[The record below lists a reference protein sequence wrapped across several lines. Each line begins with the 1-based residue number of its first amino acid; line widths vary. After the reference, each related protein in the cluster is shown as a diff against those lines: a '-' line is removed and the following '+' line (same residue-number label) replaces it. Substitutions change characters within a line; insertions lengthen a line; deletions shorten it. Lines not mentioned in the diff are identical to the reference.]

1 MVLALLLAPG
11 LAVARTILVVGDSLS
26 ASYGIDVESGWVARL
41 QQRLE
46 ERKLDYKV
54 VNASISGD
62 TTANGRVRLP
72 RALAQHKPAVVVL
85 ELGGNDGLRGL
96 PLEEMKRNLAAMIE
110 ASKAGGAEVVLVGIR
125 LPPNYGPRYNERFQA
140 IYEELAAQY
149 RAPLVPF
156 LLEGVYEQ
164 DGLMQPDGIHP
175 TAAAQP
181 RMLENVW
188 PKLEPVLRAREARAR
203 TKPALRPGSARPEG

>member
-1 MVLALLLAPG
+1 MLAPG

-62 TTANGRVRLP
+62 TTANGQVRLP

-85 ELGGNDGLRGL
+85 E
-96 PLEEMKRNLAAMIE
+96 PAATTGCA
-110 ASKAGGAEVVLVGIR
+110 ASR
-125 LPPNYGPRYNERFQA
+125 SRR
-140 IYEELAAQY
+140 
-149 RAPLVPF
+149 
-156 LLEGVYEQ
+156 
-164 DGLMQPDGIHP
+164 
-175 TAAAQP
+175 
-181 RMLENVW
+181 
-188 PKLEPVLRAREARAR
+188 
-203 TKPALRPGSARPEG
+203 

>member
-1 MVLALLLAPG
+1 MRLPFTCPSISLRLVFVLALLLAPG
-11 LAVARTILVVGDSLS
+11 AVLARTILVVGDSLS

-46 ERKLDYKV
+46 EHKLNYKV
-54 VNASISGD
+54 INASISGD

-72 RALAQHKPAVVVL
+72 RALAQHEPAVVVL

-110 ASKAGGAEVVLVGIR
+110 ESKKSGAEVVLIGIR
-125 LPPNYGPRYNERFQA
+125 LPPNYGPRYNERFRA
-140 IYEELAAQY
+140 VYEDLAARY
-149 RAPLVPF
+149 RLPLVPF
-156 LLEGVYEQ
+156 LLDGVYEQ

-175 TAAAQP
+175 TAAAQA
-181 RMLENVW
+181 RMLDNVW
-188 PKLEPVLRAREARAR
+188 PKLRPVLKR
-203 TKPALRPGSARPEG
+203 

>member
-1 MVLALLLAPG
+1 VL
-11 LAVARTILVVGDSLS
+11 ARTILVVGDSLS

-46 ERKLDYKV
+46 EHKLNYKV
-54 VNASISGD
+54 INASISGD

-72 RALAQHKPAVVVL
+72 RALAQHEPAVVVL

-110 ASKAGGAEVVLVGIR
+110 ESKKSGAEVVLIGIR
-125 LPPNYGPRYNERFQA
+125 LPPNYGPRYNERFRA
-140 IYEELAAQY
+140 VYEDLAARY
-149 RAPLVPF
+149 RLPLVPF
-156 LLEGVYEQ
+156 LLDGVYEQ

-175 TAAAQP
+175 TAAAQA
-181 RMLENVW
+181 RMLDNVW
-188 PKLEPVLRAREARAR
+188 PKLRPVLKR
-203 TKPALRPGSARPEG
+203 